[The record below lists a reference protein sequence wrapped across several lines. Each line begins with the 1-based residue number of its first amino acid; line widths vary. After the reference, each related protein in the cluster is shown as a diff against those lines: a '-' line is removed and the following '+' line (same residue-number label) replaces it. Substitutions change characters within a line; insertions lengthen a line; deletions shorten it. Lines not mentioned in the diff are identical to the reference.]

1 MELKK
6 RAHQAVGE
14 IIGIVGGE
22 LLPEQR
28 RAVEKVVEEL
38 LVDALR
44 ESAASTTQAATAC
57 CPEDEDMAHKIALE
71 VKQAQVALVANL
83 SSLR

>member
-1 MELKK
+1 MEMKK

-14 IIGIVGGE
+14 IVGIVGGD

-28 RAVEKVVEEL
+28 RAIEKVVEDL

-44 ESAASTTQAATAC
+44 ACAETCGEAASAC
-57 CPEDEDMAHKIALE
+57 CPEDEDMAHKIARE
-71 VKQAQVALVANL
+71 VEQARSALVANL